1 MVGSKAELLER
12 AVGGTEG
19 LEELH
24 RPWIDDVVIRC
35 GQCAGD
41 ARRVADVGDA
51 WLDAGIVPF
60 STLGWH
66 NETFVE
72 AGYAEGA
79 GVGVTV
85 ADLPDHAHW
94 EKWYPADWVSE
105 MREQIRL
112 WFYSMLFMGVALDG
126 RSPYRRVLTYEKVN
140 DETGRPMHKSWGN
153 AIWFEDAIEEMGA
166 DVMRW
171 MYAAQPPA
179 QNLNFGYG
187 RAGDVKKRLLTLW
200 NTYAF
205 FVTYAGIND
214 FQPDAATL
222 AAGPGPEGMQPL
234 DRWVVARTQA
244 PRARVPRGARHLR
257 LAAARAR
264 LRGARRRPLEL
275 VRAALALAVLEV
287 RRRGVDARR
296 PRDALVRARPG
307 DAVRRAGHA
316 VPGRRDVAEPRARP
330 VSPTRRRAST
340 SPPIPSRSTRSTTPA
355 LVASLESVRTVV
367 ELGRR
372 ARSEANLKLRQ
383 PLAEV
388 IVATDHAD
396 RRRQIG
402 EHVDLI
408 GAELGVKAVR
418 LATSAEEFAQTEVVP
433 MLKVLGPK
441 HGRDLAMIRGLLRE
455 GQFELRGDSV
465 QVGDW
470 TLEPGEF
477 ELRSRAREGFAV
489 TDGEGFVVA
498 LDTEITPEL
507 RLEGVVRDLIRQIQ
521 DMRKDAGL
529 EITDRIRLTY
539 PERDGDVTRAF
550 AEHGDWIAAE
560 TLAVSVEPGPELG
573 IAKA

>member
-1 MVGSKAELLER
+1 
-12 AVGGTEG
+12 
-19 LEELH
+19 
-24 RPWIDDVVIRC
+24 
-35 GQCAGD
+35 
-41 ARRVADVGDA
+41 
-51 WLDAGIVPF
+51 
-60 STLGWH
+60 
-66 NETFVE
+66 
-72 AGYAEGA
+72 
-79 GVGVTV
+79 
-85 ADLPDHAHW
+85 
-94 EKWYPADWVSE
+94 
-105 MREQIRL
+105 
-112 WFYSMLFMGVALDG
+112 
-126 RSPYRRVLTYEKVN
+126 
-140 DETGRPMHKSWGN
+140 
-153 AIWFEDAIEEMGA
+153 
-166 DVMRW
+166 
-171 MYAAQPPA
+171 
-179 QNLNFGYG
+179 
-187 RAGDVKKRLLTLW
+187 
-200 NTYAF
+200 
-205 FVTYAGIND
+205 
-214 FQPDAATL
+214 
-222 AAGPGPEGMQPL
+222 MQPL

-244 PRARVPRGARHLR
+244 LVRECRAALDTYDSPR
-257 LAAARAR
+257 
-264 LRGARRRPLEL
+264 L
-275 VRAALALAVLEV
+275 VRAFEAHVDDLSNWYVRLSRSRFWKSDDEASTRAAHETLWYALVQAIRCVAPVMPFLADEMWQNLV
-287 RRRGVDARR
+287 RGQCPDAEASVHLAPYPEPVDALD
-296 PRDALVRARPG
+296 DAG
-307 DAVRRAGHA
+307 
-316 VPGRRDVAEPRARP
+316 
-330 VSPTRRRAST
+330 
-340 SPPIPSRSTRSTTPA
+340 

-507 RLEGVVRDLIRQIQ
+507 KLEGVVRDLIRQIQ

-539 PERDGDVTRAF
+539 PERDGDITRAF
-550 AEHGDWIAAE
+550 TEHRDWIAAE
-560 TLAVSVEPGPELG
+560 TLAVSVEPGSDLT